1 MYRGTDAGI
10 LINTSGN
17 IKLTECDSLQVTLKQ
32 GEKIIKKG
40 KGDCIVTD
48 DSVTCTFTREE
59 TFSLHAGTASVD
71 ITGVIRGKAFALPAE
86 SISVYSTNR
95 NEVIT

>member
-17 IKLTECDSLQVTLKQ
+17 IKLTECESLHVTLKQ
-32 GEKIIKKG
+32 GEKIIKKE
-40 KGDCIVTD
+40 KGELIVTD
-48 DSVTCTFTREE
+48 DSITCTFTREE
-59 TFSLHAGTASVD
+59 TFSLHAGTASID
-71 ITGVIRGKAFALPAE
+71 ITGVIGGKAFALSAE

>member
-10 LINTSGN
+10 LVNISGN
-17 IKLTECDSLQVTLKQ
+17 IKLTECESLYVTLKQ
-32 GEKIIKKG
+32 DEKIIKKE
-40 KGDCIVTD
+40 KGELIVTD
-48 DSVTCTFTREE
+48 DSITCTFTREE
-59 TFSLHAGTASVD
+59 TFSLHAGTASID
-71 ITGVIRGKAFALPAE
+71 ITGVIGGKAFALPAE